1 MLGLPDIDFFPSSLR
16 EDGCKRKI
24 LEISQKLILSWW
36 DLGSAVRAQARGS
49 VEGVKEATW

>member
-16 EDGCKRKI
+16 EDGCKRNI

-49 VEGVKEATW
+49 VEGV